1 MNEILEYF
9 KNIFIIMILCM
20 PIYYIIRFKILKIK
34 PTNKKREILLVVFIL
49 YMIALTLQIITPKF
63 IIDTNGIHIIHQDLD
78 NINII
83 PFYFFYDIYN
93 ECFVMKNY
101 NYFFINIIGNILLF
115 VPIGIFLPLLWNI
128 SYKKTLMY
136 GIIFSIIV
144 EIIQIWLPRVT
155 DIDDVIL
162 NNIGVYIGTR
172 VHKYLI
178 AKNKN
183 KK

>member
-9 KNIFIIMILCM
+9 KNIILIMIVLM

-34 PTNKKREILLVVFIL
+34 PTNKKREILLVLFIL

-83 PFYFFYDIYN
+83 PFYIFVDFYN
-93 ECFVMKNY
+93 ECIKKGEY
-101 NYFFINIIGNILLF
+101 NYLFINIFGNILMF
-115 VPIGIFLPLLWNI
+115 IPIGIFLPLLWNV
-128 SYKKTLMY
+128 SYKKTIVY
-136 GIIFSIIV
+136 GIIFSITV

-162 NNIGVYIGTR
+162 NNIGVFIGTR
-172 VHKYLI
+172 IHKYCI
-178 AKNKN
+178 AK
-183 KK
+183 KKK